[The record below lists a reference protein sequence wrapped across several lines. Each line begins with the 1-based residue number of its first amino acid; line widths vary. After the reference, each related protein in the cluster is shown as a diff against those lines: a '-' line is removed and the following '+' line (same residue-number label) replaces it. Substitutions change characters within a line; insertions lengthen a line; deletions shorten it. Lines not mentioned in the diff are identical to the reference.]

1 MLPVGARGCAPLRFS
16 GVYGILSA
24 TNTAARVRQGEDG
37 NVSMGVYRR
46 GSNCAESCGGDS
58 GERAFRSRGIFAH
71 ARAGGGVRA
80 KVRRARMRE
89 LGRTLAQ
96 RGGRRLYRNAA
107 RVALS
112 VSDGVHRGGHARTL
126 RKGFYRQR
134 GAGGARPRFCAAE
147 GRFRHGRDVDALSA
161 RYPRGAKLHCR
172 GRDRADT
179 IGTGGIFHGFFLL
192 ARRASAAAVPRGG
205 RGRSAFRSR
214 MLLCFLLPDAAR
226 RAPLGRLPHENRGRH
241 RYRRGDNARV

>member
-1 MLPVGARGCAPLRFS
+1 MRFS
-16 GVYGILSA
+16 AVYGILSA

-46 GSNCAESCGGDS
+46 GSNCAESRGGNS

-134 GAGGARPRFCAAE
+134 GAPSVLRGRGAFSSWKGCGRAFCPS
-147 GRFRHGRDVDALSA
+147 SA
-161 RYPRGAKLHCR
+161 RCKIALPRARSGKYNRYRWNFPRVFPPRAKGVRSGCS
-172 GRDRADT
+172 
-179 IGTGGIFHGFFLL
+179 
-192 ARRASAAAVPRGG
+192 ARRTQAER
-205 RGRSAFRSR
+205 F
-214 MLLCFLLPDAAR
+214 
-226 RAPLGRLPHENRGRH
+226 
-241 RYRRGDNARV
+241 